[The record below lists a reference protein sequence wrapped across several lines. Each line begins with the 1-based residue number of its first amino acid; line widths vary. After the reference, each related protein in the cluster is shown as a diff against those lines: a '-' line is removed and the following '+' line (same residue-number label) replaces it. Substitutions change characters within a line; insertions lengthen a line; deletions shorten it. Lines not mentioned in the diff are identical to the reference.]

1 MRNER
6 WADRLWVK
14 LAMVLAMATVL
25 AATGCSPSSEQL
37 NFAQS
42 SDSATGGSPP
52 PTATATETATPQNVS
67 HPHPTSTPT
76 PTATPAPTPRPLTEG
91 GCCPEPFWSP
101 DSRLVMFIDKPDEDA
116 PVGIWGVD
124 ITEDDSAPQ
133 LITERIA
140 FYTPD
145 LAFRMELGES
155 STTIERLSPPLHLAN
170 SDPEVTRWTIPAGGR
185 SVSISPGQT
194 RIAWAVVDENLP
206 FEERISR
213 VWVADLDGENARQI
227 ATVARGGIYGWVSD
241 EVLLMSGRESLDSN
255 QQLYYTLSLADASTV
270 ELARGERIRG
280 AILSPDGA
288 WMAYFVALE
297 EDLSQ
302 NGLWLA
308 RTDGTERR
316 RLDRELFGAYRWR
329 DNARLLIVPIQPDAA
344 SHQLLQYDIET
355 GDVGNLTDPKRVP
368 FKIANGQWSVSPDG
382 RHVVFVEAGDHNLWL
397 LTLPE

>member
-1 MRNER
+1 
-6 WADRLWVK
+6 
-14 LAMVLAMATVL
+14 
-25 AATGCSPSSEQL
+25 
-37 NFAQS
+37 
-42 SDSATGGSPP
+42 
-52 PTATATETATPQNVS
+52 
-67 HPHPTSTPT
+67 
-76 PTATPAPTPRPLTEG
+76 
-91 GCCPEPFWSP
+91 
-101 DSRLVMFIDKPDEDA
+101 MFIDKPDEDA

-124 ITEDDSAPQ
+124 ITEDDPAPQ

-140 FYTPD
+140 YYTPD
-145 LAFRMELGES
+145 LAFRLELGES

-170 SDPEVTRWTIPAGGR
+170 SDPEATRWTIPAGGLR
-185 SVSISPGQT
+185 ISISPGQT

-227 ATVARGGIYGWVSD
+227 ATVERGGIYGWVSD

-382 RHVVFVEAGDHNLWL
+382 QHVVFVEAGDHNLWL